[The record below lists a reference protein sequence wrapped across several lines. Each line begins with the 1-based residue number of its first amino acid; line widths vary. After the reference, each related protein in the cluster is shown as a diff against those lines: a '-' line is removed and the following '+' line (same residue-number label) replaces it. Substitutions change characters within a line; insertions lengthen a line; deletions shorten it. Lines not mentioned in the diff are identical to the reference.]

1 MNPTAPAPA
10 PKPPERPVHLILIA
24 QIVIVLVI
32 IGLIAG
38 FVPRWLAH
46 RRLLAENHAD
56 SVITVDVVS
65 PTAFQP
71 DLGTPLPAEVQAF
84 TQASIHARASGYLTN
99 WFVDIGT
106 YVTNNQL
113 LAVIDT
119 PEVDQQLAQ
128 ARAELDQAL
137 ANQGLAKITAD
148 RWTDLLKSSSVSEQE
163 TAEKQADY
171 TLKQANVAAAQANVR
186 RLEET
191 TNFSRIVAPFA
202 GTITARNTDIGQLIS
217 ATGGPELFRLAQ
229 TDPLRVY
236 VRVPQSLIYA
246 ITPGQTAE
254 LTFQELPGR
263 NFTATVTRT
272 AGAVD
277 PASRTLQVELQVANP
292 KGEILAGS
300 YAQMRFKEAID
311 THGLTLSD
319 NTLIFRAQGM
329 QVALLD
335 SNNIVHLRSIKLGR
349 DFGNTVEV
357 LSGLV
362 MDDRIIINPPD
373 AIADGMTVQ
382 IAAPQATN
390 TPAK

>member
-106 YVTNNQL
+106 YATNNQV

-171 TLKQANVAAAQANVR
+171 TLKQANMAAAQANVR

-246 ITPGQTAE
+246 
-254 LTFQELPGR
+254 
-263 NFTATVTRT
+263 
-272 AGAVD
+272 
-277 PASRTLQVELQVANP
+277 
-292 KGEILAGS
+292 
-300 YAQMRFKEAID
+300 
-311 THGLTLSD
+311 
-319 NTLIFRAQGM
+319 
-329 QVALLD
+329 
-335 SNNIVHLRSIKLGR
+335 
-349 DFGNTVEV
+349 
-357 LSGLV
+357 
-362 MDDRIIINPPD
+362 
-373 AIADGMTVQ
+373 
-382 IAAPQATN
+382 
-390 TPAK
+390 